1 MCKDIYAD
9 RMSETF
15 FQNEFS
21 TGDWICPDVANIT
34 IFNNPFLFETGR
46 NFVMVINDCPT
57 AVAKDAESGLTS
69 YTDAECAGNAKIL
82 TQIDDV
88 RVSYKIMGQNF
99 NPKIYSE
106 QGQMETVMRRRFTTD
121 LLRTQTQSMKF
132 SVVENF
138 IRVFDSW
145 FVDLRDFQFFI
156 RKYIDN
162 AEKTNIQ
169 QYSF

>member
-1 MCKDIYAD
+1 
-9 RMSETF
+9 
-15 FQNEFS
+15 
-21 TGDWICPDVANIT
+21 
-34 IFNNPFLFETGR
+34 
-46 NFVMVINDCPT
+46 
-57 AVAKDAESGLTS
+57 
-69 YTDAECAGNAKIL
+69 
-82 TQIDDV
+82 
-88 RVSYKIMGQNF
+88 
-99 NPKIYSE
+99 
-106 QGQMETVMRRRFTTD
+106 MRRRFTTD

>member
-1 MCKDIYAD
+1 M
-9 RMSETF
+9 
-15 FQNEFS
+15 
-21 TGDWICPDVANIT
+21 
-34 IFNNPFLFETGR
+34 
-46 NFVMVINDCPT
+46 
-57 AVAKDAESGLTS
+57 
-69 YTDAECAGNAKIL
+69 
-82 TQIDDV
+82 

>member
-1 MCKDIYAD
+1 
-9 RMSETF
+9 
-15 FQNEFS
+15 
-21 TGDWICPDVANIT
+21 
-34 IFNNPFLFETGR
+34 
-46 NFVMVINDCPT
+46 
-57 AVAKDAESGLTS
+57 
-69 YTDAECAGNAKIL
+69 
-82 TQIDDV
+82 
-88 RVSYKIMGQNF
+88 
-99 NPKIYSE
+99 
-106 QGQMETVMRRRFTTD
+106 
-121 LLRTQTQSMKF
+121 MKF